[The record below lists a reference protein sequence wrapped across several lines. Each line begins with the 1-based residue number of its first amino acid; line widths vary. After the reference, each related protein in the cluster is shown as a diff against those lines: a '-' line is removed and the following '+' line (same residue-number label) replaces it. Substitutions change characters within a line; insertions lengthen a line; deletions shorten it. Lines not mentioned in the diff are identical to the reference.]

1 MSTLRI
7 VFLFACSAIGASSL
21 SAQFQ
26 LPRKAP
32 EFTITKPSGEQMLL
46 SSFKGKVVVM
56 EFMFIG
62 SPKCIR
68 LAQMLDA
75 LERDLGSRGYQ
86 SVAIAFGPHVDQAL
100 VGHVAD
106 HLALPYPLG
115 FTTTSSEVD
124 AFLGR
129 EGSEK
134 LKIPQM
140 VVIDR
145 KGVIRAAT
153 GDGADTRMEDEA
165 ALRTLVSSLLDETG
179 SPSATNAKTQRLHEK
194 SCILFTACAQFAAG
208 SSAAAGVET
217 SALTPVLFCALLLD
231 DRRLFPLG
239 APIPQNAAVPSLA
252 PRRPARPCPA
262 VFLICWLSLLHAD
275 ARQGLILFPF
285 AHSRSKPTRSAPR
298 AVFHSYPR
306 G

>member
-1 MSTLRI
+1 MPTLRI
-7 VFLFACSAIGASSL
+7 ASLCACITIAASSL
-21 SAQFQ
+21 LVPVQ

-32 EFTITKPSGEQMLL
+32 EFTISKASGEQILL

-75 LERDLGSRGYQ
+75 LQRELGLRGYQ

-106 HLALPYPLG
+106 HLAVAYPLG
-115 FTTTSSEVD
+115 FAATSSDVD

-145 KGVIRAAT
+145 KGVIRATT

-165 ALRTLVSSLLDETG
+165 ALRTLVSSLLDETV
-179 SPSATNAKTQRLHEK
+179 SSSATNAKSQR
-194 SCILFTACAQFAAG
+194 
-208 SSAAAGVET
+208 
-217 SALTPVLFCALLLD
+217 
-231 DRRLFPLG
+231 
-239 APIPQNAAVPSLA
+239 
-252 PRRPARPCPA
+252 
-262 VFLICWLSLLHAD
+262 
-275 ARQGLILFPF
+275 
-285 AHSRSKPTRSAPR
+285 
-298 AVFHSYPR
+298 
-306 G
+306 

>member
-1 MSTLRI
+1 MSARNI
-7 VFLFACSAIGASSL
+7 GGFVACMTIAASAL
-21 SAQFQ
+21 LAQVQ
-26 LPRKAP
+26 LPRKSP
-32 EFTITKPSGEQMLL
+32 EFIITKPSGEQIFL
-46 SSFKGKVVVM
+46 SSFRGKVVVM

-165 ALRTLVSSLLDETG
+165 ALRTLVSSLLDET
-179 SPSATNAKTQRLHEK
+179 
-194 SCILFTACAQFAAG
+194 TA
-208 SSAAAGVET
+208 SSAAKAK
-217 SALTPVLFCALLLD
+217 SQ
-231 DRRLFPLG
+231 R
-239 APIPQNAAVPSLA
+239 
-252 PRRPARPCPA
+252 
-262 VFLICWLSLLHAD
+262 
-275 ARQGLILFPF
+275 
-285 AHSRSKPTRSAPR
+285 
-298 AVFHSYPR
+298 
-306 G
+306 

>member
-106 HLALPYPLG
+106 HLALPYPIG

-179 SPSATNAKTQRLHEK
+179 SPSATNAKTQR
-194 SCILFTACAQFAAG
+194 
-208 SSAAAGVET
+208 
-217 SALTPVLFCALLLD
+217 
-231 DRRLFPLG
+231 
-239 APIPQNAAVPSLA
+239 
-252 PRRPARPCPA
+252 
-262 VFLICWLSLLHAD
+262 
-275 ARQGLILFPF
+275 
-285 AHSRSKPTRSAPR
+285 
-298 AVFHSYPR
+298 
-306 G
+306 

>member
-7 VFLFACSAIGASSL
+7 VFLFACTTIAASSL
-21 SAQFQ
+21 LAQFQ

-32 EFTITKPSGEQMLL
+32 ELTITNASGEQMLL

-106 HLALPYPLG
+106 HLALAYPLG
-115 FTTTSSEVD
+115 FTTTSSDVD

-129 EGSEK
+129 QGSEK

-165 ALRTLVSSLLDETG
+165 ALRALVSFFLDETT
-179 SPSATNAKTQRLHEK
+179 SSSATKVKSQR
-194 SCILFTACAQFAAG
+194 
-208 SSAAAGVET
+208 
-217 SALTPVLFCALLLD
+217 
-231 DRRLFPLG
+231 
-239 APIPQNAAVPSLA
+239 
-252 PRRPARPCPA
+252 
-262 VFLICWLSLLHAD
+262 
-275 ARQGLILFPF
+275 
-285 AHSRSKPTRSAPR
+285 
-298 AVFHSYPR
+298 
-306 G
+306 

>member
-1 MSTLRI
+1 MNARKI
-7 VFLFACSAIGASSL
+7 AFLFACITIAASSL
-21 SAQFQ
+21 LAQVQ
-26 LPRKAP
+26 LSRKAP
-32 EFTITKPSGEQMLL
+32 EFIVTKPSGKQIFL

-75 LERDLGSRGYQ
+75 LQRDLGSRGYQ

-106 HLALPYPLG
+106 HMALTYPLG
-115 FTTTSSEVD
+115 FTTASSDVD

-145 KGVIRAAT
+145 KGVIRATT

-165 ALRTLVSSLLDETG
+165 ALRALVNSLLDETA
-179 SPSATNAKTQRLHEK
+179 S
-194 SCILFTACAQFAAG
+194 
-208 SSAAAGVET
+208 SSAA
-217 SALTPVLFCALLLD
+217 
-231 DRRLFPLG
+231 
-239 APIPQNAAVPSLA
+239 
-252 PRRPARPCPA
+252 
-262 VFLICWLSLLHAD
+262 
-275 ARQGLILFPF
+275 
-285 AHSRSKPTRSAPR
+285 KPKNQR
-298 AVFHSYPR
+298 
-306 G
+306 